1 MESFNYVIREGLNK
15 VVQNILPMEFA
26 LADGQRI
33 ELVIKV
39 SSDAYHGL
47 SAENDLVVIQK

>member
-15 VVQNILPMEFA
+15 AVQNILPVEFS

-33 ELVIKV
+33 ELAIKV
-39 SSDAYHGL
+39 SRDICHGF
-47 SAENDLVVIQK
+47 SVENGIVVIQE